1 MCAGVCERER
11 ERWIDRDRETKRDN
25 KQHGEG
31 IRGGGGGG
39 VTDASAPTVAPSKS
53 RISRHI

>member
-1 MCAGVCERER
+1 MCVRVCERER
-11 ERWIDRDRETKRDN
+11 LIDRDRETKRDN

-39 VTDASAPTVAPSKS
+39 VVAASAPTVAPSKS

>member
-11 ERWIDRDRETKRDN
+11 LIDRDRETKRDN
-25 KQHGEG
+25 NQHGEG

-39 VTDASAPTVAPSKS
+39 VAASSAPNVAPSKS